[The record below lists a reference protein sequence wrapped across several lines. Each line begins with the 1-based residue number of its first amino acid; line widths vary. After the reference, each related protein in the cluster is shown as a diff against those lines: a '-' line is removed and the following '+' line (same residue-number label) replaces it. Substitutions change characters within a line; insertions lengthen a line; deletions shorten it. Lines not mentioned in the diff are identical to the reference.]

1 MNLIQLK
8 YFVTVYGAGSVL
20 KASEKLNISQ
30 PSISIAIKELE
41 TEFGVEL
48 FQRQPKGMIP
58 TEEGEELY
66 KLSESLL
73 SQADELKRIIKD
85 LGNKIKVLRLGIPP
99 MIGLAVLPIL
109 YGEFVKE
116 NPDVQLEI
124 KEAGRKELVKLLKE
138 NRVDMVLLPH
148 NTDFDSDLTTLKILE
163 YEIVCCVCNKRK
175 LTNKDKITAKDLI
188 KEPLVLFNDSF
199 FQTEEINKW
208 FNNENITPNILIQTS
223 QLSTMQKMIE
233 EGLASGFMF
242 KHLIQPEMDIKTFS
256 MQPPIYV
263 KVSLVWN
270 TKAKLFRSMKKLI
283 SFMKK
288 S

>member
-8 YFVTVYGAGSVL
+8 YFLTIYEEGSVL

-30 PSISIAIKELE
+30 PSISIALKELE
-41 TEFGVEL
+41 TEFGTAL
-48 FQRQPKGMIP
+48 FQRQHKGMTP

-73 SQADELKRIIKD
+73 SQVDELKRVIKD
-85 LGNKIKVLRLGIPP
+85 LGNGKKVLRLGVPP
-99 MIGLAVLPIL
+99 MIGLAVLPVL
-109 YGEFVKE
+109 YGGFVKE

-148 NTDFDSDLTTLKILE
+148 NTEFENGLTNLEILE
-163 YEIVCCVCNKRK
+163 YEIVCCVSEKRELSK
-175 LTNKDKITAKDLI
+175 REKITAKDLV
-188 KEPLVLFNDSF
+188 KEPLVLFNDNF
-199 FQTEEINKW
+199 FQTEEIKRW
-208 FNNENITPNILIQTS
+208 FSEDKITPNILIQTS

-233 EGLASGFMF
+233 EGLATGFMF
-242 KHLIQPEMDIKTFS
+242 KHLIEPSMGIKTFS
-256 MQPPIYV
+256 MQQPIFV

-270 TKAKLFRSMKKLI
+270 SKSKLFRPMKKLI

-288 S
+288 R

>member
-8 YFVTVYGAGSVL
+8 YFVTVHEAGSVL

-48 FQRQPKGMIP
+48 FQRQHKGMTP

-66 KLSESLL
+66 KLAESLL

-85 LGNKIKVLRLGIPP
+85 LGNKRKVLRLGIPP

-148 NTDFDSDLTTLKILE
+148 NTNFDSDLTNLEILE
-163 YEIVCCVCNKRK
+163 YEIVCCICKKRE
-175 LTNKDKITAKDLI
+175 LTSKDKITAKDLVE
-188 KEPLVLFNDSF
+188 EPLVLFNDSF

-208 FNNENITPNILIQTS
+208 FNNENVTPNILLQTS
-223 QLSTMQKMIE
+223 QLSTIQKMIA
-233 EGLASGFMF
+233 EGLATGFMF
-242 KHLIQPEMDIKTFS
+242 RHLIQPEMGIKTFS
-256 MQPPIYV
+256 MQPPIYA

-270 TKAKLFRSMKKLI
+270 AKAKLFRSMKKLI

>member
-8 YFVTVYGAGSVL
+8 YFVTVYEAGSVL
-20 KASEKLNISQ
+20 KASEKLKISQ

-48 FQRQPKGMIP
+48 FQRQPKGMTP

-73 SQADELKRIIKD
+73 SQSDELKRIIKD

-99 MIGLAVLPIL
+99 MIGLSVLPIL

-148 NTDFDSDLTTLKILE
+148 KTDFDSDLTNLEILE
-163 YEIVCCVCNKRK
+163 YEIVCCVCNKRE
-175 LTNKDKITAKDLI
+175 LTSKDKITAKDLV

-270 TKAKLFRSMKKLI
+270 AKAKLFRSMKKLI